1 MTSIRRWLV
10 GWLVCGF
17 AAASGIAAYAIFH
30 TAHEEAS
37 ELFDYELHA
46 VAVSLPPNIAATSA
60 LTQSPAMHDL
70 SDDRIAIEVW
80 NTQGQLAYRSEQA
93 PPIAQLAEGFRTIE
107 RGEKHW
113 RVYGLR
119 QPDRFIQVAQ
129 PISVRESLAL
139 RLAFRTLWPLGV
151 LLPLVIALVLF
162 VVKRALAPIRALS
175 RGLSTRS
182 LDALEPVHLE
192 GAAPVE
198 ILPLVEALNDL
209 LARLNVASSA
219 QRTFIADAAHE
230 LRSPLTALKLQLQA
244 AQRDGSLKGEG
255 ATLARI
261 EQRLN
266 RIIRL
271 VQQLLALAR
280 ADAEPAGG
288 ALTPVPLRRLAEQAI
303 SDFSLLAED
312 KSIDLGLEIASYA
325 DDGDV
330 FEVLG
335 EPHSLSV
342 LLNNLLD
349 NAIKHTPSGGR
360 VDVVLR
366 RERAGVS
373 FEVSDTGPGIP
384 ETELARVCDRF
395 YRGSE
400 TQGEGS
406 GLGLA
411 IVARVARRHRAEV
424 VLRNNPDGQGLTV
437 TVSAFKPASSDPRVR
452 ATSAWSTV
460 TSPASEKKLR
470 G

>member
-1 MTSIRRWLV
+1 MTSIRRWLI
-10 GWLVCGF
+10 GWLICGF
-17 AAASGIAAYAIFH
+17 AAASGVAGYAIFR

-46 VAVSLPPNIAATSA
+46 VAVSLPPNIAATTA
-60 LTQSPAMHDL
+60 LAQGPAMQDL

-80 NTQGQLAYRSEQA
+80 DEKGRLAYRSEQG
-93 PPIAQLAEGFRTIE
+93 PNIARLAEGFRTIE

-119 QPDRFIQVAQ
+119 QPHRFIQVAQ
-129 PISVRESLAL
+129 PMSVREALAL
-139 RLAFRTLWPLGV
+139 RLAFRTLWPLGL
-151 LLPLVIALVLF
+151 LLPLMIALVLF

-175 RGLSTRS
+175 RALSTRS
-182 LDALEPVHLE
+182 LDALEPVSIE
-192 GAAPVE
+192 GAVPVE

-209 LARLNVASSA
+209 LARLNAASNA
-219 QRTFIADAAHE
+219 QRTFVADAAHE

-255 ATLARI
+255 VTLVRI

-288 ALTPVPLRRLAEQAI
+288 ALMPVPLRRLAEQAI
-303 SDFSLLAED
+303 SDFSLLAEE
-312 KSIDLGLEIASYA
+312 KSIDLGLEISPDA
-325 DDGDV
+325 DDSDV

-335 EPHSLSV
+335 EPHGLSV
-342 LLNNLLD
+342 VLNNLLD
-349 NAIKHTPSGGR
+349 NAIKHTPPGGR

-366 RERAGVS
+366 RERTGVS
-373 FEVSDTGPGIP
+373 FEVSDTGPGIAQ
-384 ETELARVCDRF
+384 TELARVCDRF

-411 IVARVARRHRAEV
+411 IVTRVARRHRAEV
-424 VLRNNPDGQGLTV
+424 TLRNNADGGGLTV
-437 TVSAFKPASSDPRVR
+437 TVSAFKPVTSDPRVQH
-452 ATSAWSTV
+452 A
-460 TSPASEKKLR
+460 
-470 G
+470 

>member
-1 MTSIRRWLV
+1 MTSIRRRLV
-10 GWLVCGF
+10 GWLICGF
-17 AAASGIAAYAIFH
+17 AAASAIAGYAIFR

-46 VAVSLPPNIAATSA
+46 VAVSLPPNLAATSA

-70 SDDRIAIEVW
+70 SDDRIAIAVW
-80 NTQGQLAYRSEQA
+80 DAQGRLVYQSEQA
-93 PPIAQLAEGFRTIE
+93 PSIARLAEGFRTIE

-129 PISVRESLAL
+129 PLSVRESLAL
-139 RLAFRTLWPLGV
+139 RLAFRTLWPFGL
-151 LLPLVIALVLF
+151 LLPLTMALVLF
-162 VVKRALAPIRALS
+162 VVRRALAPIRALS
-175 RGLSTRS
+175 SGLSTRS
-182 LDALEPVHLE
+182 LDALEPVHLD
-192 GAAPVE
+192 GPVPVE

-209 LARLNVASSA
+209 LARLHAASNA
-219 QRTFIADAAHE
+219 QRTFVADAAHE

-244 AQRDGSLKGEG
+244 AERDGTLQAEG
-255 ATLARI
+255 SMLPRI

-280 ADAEPAGG
+280 ADAEPASG

-303 SDFSLLAED
+303 SDFSLLAEE
-312 KSIDLGLEIASYA
+312 KAIDLGLEVAPHT
-325 DDGDV
+325 DDDDV

-349 NAIKHTPSGGR
+349 NAIKHTPNGGR
-360 VDVVLR
+360 VDVVMR
-366 RERAGVS
+366 REGAGVS
-373 FEVSDTGPGIP
+373 FDVRDTGCGIP
-384 ETELARVCDRF
+384 ETELGRVCDRF
-395 YRGSE
+395 YRGTE

-411 IVARVARRHRAEV
+411 IVTRVAKRHRADV
-424 VLRNNPDGQGLTV
+424 ALQNNADGRGLTV
-437 TVSAFKPASSDPRVR
+437 TVSPFKPANSDPR
-452 ATSAWSTV
+452 
-460 TSPASEKKLR
+460 LR
-470 G
+470 PFSR